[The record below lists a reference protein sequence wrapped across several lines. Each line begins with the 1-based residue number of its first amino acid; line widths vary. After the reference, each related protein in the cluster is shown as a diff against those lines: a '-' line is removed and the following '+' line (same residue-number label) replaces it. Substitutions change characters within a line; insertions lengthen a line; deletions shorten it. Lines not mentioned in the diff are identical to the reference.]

1 MSKVPAGLSAARVAP
16 HTAFL
21 LAALLAGC
29 GGMASRGPV
38 TPVTIPG
45 AVATIPVGTPPTLLA
60 ISPDG
65 SRVFASSTGQL
76 AIIDTGSNTV
86 VATAKAP
93 PYPTGVAVTPD
104 GQRVLLDNVET
115 TRLVVVD
122 AATAAVQQPVNL
134 IVDLHPGG
142 FGRIVVTPDGQRAYV
157 TNQPKL
163 YLAVA
168 DLTAGN
174 AVESMLD
181 MRPID
186 VALSRDGRTLFI
198 AGCKEFCTTG
208 MIQLLD
214 TTNGTLQRSY
224 NVGPSPYRLA
234 LSPDGRRAYTTNL
247 GGPSLSVVDLASGS
261 TLATLPVGVE
271 PTGLAISPDGTRVYV
286 ANSQQGTLTVV
297 DATRN
302 VVAATVSLPREPRE
316 IVVAPNGRRV
326 YVSIRG
332 AVVVLDAA
340 AL

>member
-1 MSKVPAGLSAARVAP
+1 
-16 HTAFL
+16 
-21 LAALLAGC
+21 
-29 GGMASRGPV
+29 
-38 TPVTIPG
+38 
-45 AVATIPVGTPPTLLA
+45 LLA

-76 AIIDTGSNTV
+76 AIIDTASNAV

-122 AATAAVQQPVNL
+122 AATGAVQQPINL

-142 FGRIVVTPDGQRAYV
+142 FGRLVVTPDGRQAYV
-157 TNQPKL
+157 TNQPKQ

-168 DLTAGN
+168 DLVAGN
-174 AVESMLD
+174 AVESNLD
-181 MRPID
+181 MRPSD
-186 VALSRDGRTLFI
+186 VALSRDGRTLYV

-208 MIQLLD
+208 TIQVVD
-214 TTNGTLQRSY
+214 TASGTLQRSFD
-224 NVGPSPYRLA
+224 VGPSPYRLA

-247 GGPSLSVVDLASGS
+247 GGPSLSVVDLVAG
-261 TLATLPVGVE
+261 TPLATLPVGVE
-271 PTGLAISPDGTRVYV
+271 PSGLAVSPDGTRVYV
-286 ANSQQGTLTVV
+286 VNSQQGTITVV

-302 VVAATVSLPREPRE
+302 VVAGTVALPRQPRE

-326 YVSIRG
+326 YVSILG
-332 AVVVLDAA
+332 AVAVLDAT